1 MRKKLII
8 PLIITI
14 FLCSGC
20 KQEPEVLNE
29 FKIENSNSISYIS
42 DNELSYAKGFASDI
56 AVVAA
61 NAADSADSNKVYAE
75 AALLVDITTNEVLFQ
90 KNVHS
95 KVYPA
100 STTKCLTALLAIK
113 YGDTTSTRVVGDEIY
128 FYEDNVVICDY
139 RVGDIVSFD
148 TALHGSLIKSGND
161 AASVLA
167 LFAAD
172 SIEEFAELMNNE
184 AYSLGATNSH
194 FVNAH
199 GLYNDNHYTTAY
211 DMYLIFKEAVKS
223 DYLVSALS
231 AKSHV
236 STLKR
241 TTPYNTYDIEC
252 SYTTTNPFFTGLATA
267 PEHVEVICGKSG
279 YTEVARRS
287 YVLLAEGDNG
297 HQYIA
302 LVMKDDNYD
311 YMCADLTYL
320 VSLIPE

>member
-14 FLCSGC
+14 LICSGC

-29 FKIENSNSISYIS
+29 FKIENNSSISYIT
-42 DNELSYAKGFASDI
+42 DNDLSFAKGFAEDL
-56 AVVAA
+56 AVVPA
-61 NAADSADSNKVYAE
+61 NAANSATSNAVNAE
-75 AALLVDITTNEVLFQ
+75 SAFLVDITTNEVLFQ

-100 STTKCLTALLAIK
+100 STTKCLTSLIAIK

-128 FYEDNVVICDY
+128 FYEDNVVICDF
-139 RVGDIVSFD
+139 REGDVVSFD
-148 TALHGSLIKSGND
+148 TALNGALIKSGND

-172 SIEEFAELMNNE
+172 SIEEFAELMNSE

-199 GLYNDNHYTTAY
+199 GLYDDNHYTTAY
-211 DMYLIFKEAVKS
+211 DMYLIFKEAIKS
-223 DYLVSALS
+223 DYLVSVLS
-231 AKSHV
+231 AKSYV
-236 STLKR
+236 GTLKR
-241 TTPYNTYDIEC
+241 TTPYNTYDIGC
-252 SYTTTNPFFTGLATA
+252 SYTTTNPFFTGVATA
-267 PEHVEVICGKSG
+267 PSHVTIIGGKSG

-297 HQYIA
+297 HQYIV

-311 YMCADLTYL
+311 FMCQDLTYL